1 MTLQANRLESLKSIR
16 EDIHG
21 KLKPLQTQL
30 VNLDISQSE
39 KEQIID
45 EFNTLDAIL
54 EALQEQHIR
63 IVVMGKV
70 NAGKS
75 SLSNSLS

>member
-21 KLKPLQTQL
+21 KLKPLRSQL
-30 VNLDISQSE
+30 VNLDISESE
-39 KEQIID
+39 SSQIID
-45 EFNTLDAIL
+45 DFNTLDAIL

-63 IVVMGKV
+63 IV
-70 NAGKS
+70 S
-75 SLSNSLS
+75 R

>member
-39 KEQIID
+39 KEHSI
-45 EFNTLDAIL
+45 A
-54 EALQEQHIR
+54 ALGNS
-63 IVVMGKV
+63 VKKSDNGKY
-70 NAGKS
+70 
-75 SLSNSLS
+75 